1 MFNDGQQ
8 PIYEYCPVEYNKE
21 QFDKWY
27 DEIMDKHTNHSWI
40 NNIYWYLKEYSLVL
54 CPRNKKWF
62 QTVLSQL
69 QNVWNIILKERV
81 SGHDH
86 RKPKR
91 KKKKNSDPSPKQVL
105 KIPTQSF
112 GELSI

>member
-8 PIYEYCPVEYNKE
+8 PIYEYCPIKYNKE

-27 DEIMDKHTNHSWI
+27 DEIMDKHANHSWI

-54 CPRNKKWF
+54 CPRNKKLF
-62 QTVLSQL
+62 KNALPQL
-69 QNVWNIILKERV
+69 QNVWNIILKERI
-81 SGHDH
+81 SGHEH

-91 KKKKNSDPSPKQVL
+91 KKKQTDPSPKQIL

-112 GELSI
+112 DELSI